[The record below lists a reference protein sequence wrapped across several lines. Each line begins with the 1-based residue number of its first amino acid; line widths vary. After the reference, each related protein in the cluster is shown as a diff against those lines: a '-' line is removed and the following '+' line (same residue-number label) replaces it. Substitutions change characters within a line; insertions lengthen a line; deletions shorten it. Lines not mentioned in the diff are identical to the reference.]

1 MPVTPLFAAVFAL
14 MYIVLSVFVIRQR
27 LSKKVALGEGGDS
40 ELERAIRVHGNFA
53 EYVPFTLLLLWFL
66 ESITF
71 NSALALILGCGLLVG
86 RIAHVIGIRDPE
98 NYLILRQLGMLATFT
113 VMGCCSGYLIW
124 HYLPF

>member
-1 MPVTPLFAAVFAL
+1 MPITPLFAAVFAL
-14 MYIVLSVFVIRQR
+14 MYVVLAVLVIHQR
-27 LSKKVALGEGGDS
+27 LNKKVVLGSGEDR

-71 NSALALILGCGLLVG
+71 NSGLALILGCVLLVG

-98 NYLILRQLGMLATFT
+98 NYMILRQVGMLATFS
-113 VMGCCSGYLIW
+113 VMGCCSAFLIW